1 VFEKPKSD
9 LTADLLCAVGAG
21 DLPRWHGGVETTA
34 NLLAESIKAEIPS
47 LRLDFPGA
55 LGAPLKIGP
64 AYDAALASSAMA
76 VNLSRRND
84 AYLYSSDRIAQVMG
98 SGQLTFID
106 RATGLGL
113 FFAEEEAGFY
123 STEDELIDKLRF
135 YSEHDLER
143 QEIGRAGWKKY
154 RTLFNSTRIASYM
167 VDVVYGLI
175 DPAEFR
181 WNTSETT
188 TV

>member
-1 VFEKPKSD
+1 
-9 LTADLLCAVGAG
+9 
-21 DLPRWHGGVETTA
+21 
-34 NLLAESIKAEIPS
+34 
-47 LRLDFPGA
+47 
-55 LGAPLKIGP
+55 
-64 AYDAALASSAMA
+64 MA